1 MNSVNADL
9 LSLEPAEA
17 RNTLL
22 IVDDEQNIRNALHRL
37 LRKEPYEIVLA
48 SGPFEALEIV
58 QEFEVGVVL
67 SDHAMPG
74 MTGIELLRRIK
85 ELDPRTIRM
94 VLTGQAD
101 LEMAISAINNG
112 EVTKFFTKP
121 WDDHQLKADLR
132 IAFNTLKLQAE
143 LHKVLDALRRK
154 NQVIDYLERQHPGI
168 TNVERNADGAIV
180 IPIED
185 F

>member
-1 MNSVNADL
+1 MNLDL
-9 LSLEPAEA
+9 LSTEPLEP

-22 IVDDEQNIRNALHRL
+22 VVDDEQNIRNALHRL
-37 LRKEPYEIVLA
+37 LRKESYEIVLA

-94 VLTGQAD
+94 VLTGHAD
-101 LEMAISAINNG
+101 LDMAIEAINSG

-132 IAFNTLKLQAE
+132 LAFSNLRLQAE
-143 LHKVLDALRRK
+143 LHRVMEALRRK
-154 NQVIDYLERQHPGI
+154 NQVIDYLENQYPGI
-168 TNVERNADGAIV
+168 TRIERNDNGAIV

>member
-1 MNSVNADL
+1 MNLDL
-9 LSLEPAEA
+9 LDLEPAQP
-17 RNTLL
+17 RNLL
-22 IVDDEQNIRNALHRL
+22 LVVDDEQNIRNALHRL
-37 LRKEPYEIVLA
+37 LRREEYDIVLA
-48 SGPFEALEIV
+48 SGPFEALEVV

-74 MTGIELLRRIK
+74 MTGIELLRRVK

-94 VLTGQAD
+94 VLTGHAD
-101 LEMAISAINNG
+101 LDMAIDAINNG

-132 IAFNTLKLQAE
+132 LAFQNLHLQAQ
-143 LHKVLDALRRK
+143 LHRVMEALRRR
-154 NQVIDYLERQHPGI
+154 NQVIDHLEQQYPGI
-168 TNVERNADGAIV
+168 TRIERNSDGAIV